1 MKTLTRRVGAGVLAI
16 LAVAALTSAAPGEPP
31 REPAAAEMA
40 RFREGNLARV
50 RAFLDEASR
59 PGALDDYY
67 FVLVGDIQNSPRNL
81 GHDVFEAIAGDIEKD
96 VDPKTGERYYDRVR
110 FVILLGDMVEEG
122 TGRRQWEALARA
134 LSGRDPDG
142 RPYPHI
148 AALVRDKP
156 IFPALGNHEI
166 LNFRFHPQTRYKD
179 LFDSPR
185 GVARFKEFFG
195 WDEWVA
201 GPRILY
207 PVPSD
212 LAAEAFRA
220 VLGKLADPADRAV
233 LAENYRLGSDG
244 RYRLKFYDHPSLDAA
259 EFGPARDRLAAK
271 LAPLFRKAG
280 YGTLPVLNSDDMI
293 CYAFEA
299 GGAVYLVL
307 DSMSRGWHY
316 PVFAGL
322 KQALF
327 PAKKDQHRLNLY
339 SLSPYN
345 GQEAFAEAVMSYA
358 RERGETLVPMM
369 HHSFFNTARNPYSTG
384 IEYNSWLGL
393 GLPQAPE
400 DRGDP
405 TLMDEILFS
414 DAPAFFSACVHRYES
429 FTITTKEP
437 GRPDH
442 TLRWTVS
449 GGGGGPFKAGP
460 ITSTTIR
467 MRETLYN
474 AKLAGLTGPA
484 AGRSVKVGEPDA
496 RFGHHYLLVHVRG
509 GRVEDITPRFIEPED
524 MPGKKW
530 QPQLALSASY
540 GGAPGTGGAALEF
553 SPGAWS
559 AQKFNRF
566 LDFVNWR
573 PSVSLGVVRYNLSA
587 GAAEPRTAAATI
599 EVSPLTLECHL
610 PRANIVTLRLIGFEY
625 WAGRTDRRRAFL
637 TTGLEAP
644 LVYDLTGRLEKL
656 DFGLKL
662 LFPLRAGAASD
673 PDFGARMKVAFV
685 LSYRVKL

>member
-1 MKTLTRRVGAGVLAI
+1 MKRLGRTVGTCVLA
-16 LAVAALTSAAPGEPP
+16 LAVFGSAAEAAPAGPS
-31 REPAAAEMA
+31 RQAAAESA

-50 RAFLDEASR
+50 RAFLNKASG
-59 PGALDDYY
+59 PAALDDYY
-67 FVLVGDIQNSPRNL
+67 FVLIGDIQNSPRNL
-81 GHDVFEAIAGDIEKD
+81 SHDVFEAIAGDIEKD
-96 VDPKTGERYYDRVR
+96 IDPKTGARYYDRIR

-134 LSGRDPDG
+134 FSGRDPDG

-166 LNFRFHPQTRYKD
+166 LSFRFHPQTRYKD

-185 GVARFKEFFG
+185 GVANFKDFFD

-201 GPRILY
+201 NPHVLY
-207 PVPSD
+207 PVPSE
-212 LAAEAFRA
+212 LAAEAFRT
-220 VLGKLADPADRAV
+220 VLGKLADPAGRGV
-233 LAENYRLGSDG
+233 LEASYRLGDDG
-244 RYRLKFYDHPSLDAA
+244 RYRLKFYDHPSLNA
-259 EFGPARDRLAAK
+259 EDFERDRNRLAAE

-280 YGTLPVLNSDDMI
+280 YGTLPVLNSDNMI

-322 KQALF
+322 KQALY

-339 SLSPYN
+339 TLSPYN
-345 GQEAFAEAVMSYA
+345 GQEAFAEAVMDYA
-358 RERGETLVPMM
+358 RERGETLIPMM
-369 HHSFFNTARNPYSTG
+369 HHSFFNTARNPYSLG

-393 GLPQAPE
+393 GLPQTPQE
-400 DRGDP
+400 KGDP

-414 DAPAFFSACVHRYES
+414 GAPVFFSACVHRYER

-442 TLRWTVS
+442 SVRWYVS

-460 ITSTTIR
+460 IMNTTIR
-467 MRETLYN
+467 MRERLYN
-474 AKLAGLTGPA
+474 AKLSSLTGPGS
-484 AGRSVKVGEPDA
+484 GRSVEVGEPDA

-509 GRVEDITPRFIEPED
+509 GRVEDITPRFIGPED
-524 MPGKKW
+524 LPQKRW
-530 QPQLALSASY
+530 EPQLALAASC
-540 GGAPGTGGAALEF
+540 GGAPDTGGAALEF

-559 AQKFNRF
+559 AQRFNRF
-566 LDFVNWR
+566 LNFVSWR
-573 PSVSLGVVRYNLSA
+573 PSVSLGVVRYNLFGNASEPRS
-587 GAAEPRTAAATI
+587 GAARV

-610 PRANIVTLRLIGFEY
+610 PRANIVTLRLLGFEY
-625 WAGRTDRRRAFL
+625 WAGRADLRRAFL
-637 TTGLEAP
+637 TTGLEMP
-644 LVYDLTGRLEKL
+644 LVYDLTGRAEKL
-656 DFGLKL
+656 NFGLKA

-673 PDFGARMKVAFV
+673 PGFGARMKVEFV
-685 LSYRVKL
+685 LSYRVRL